1 MTKIKGTHRRKSRR
15 GLVLGTVAAGG
26 ALGAV
31 AVIVLS
37 PSGQAGPVTL
47 AGPFYN
53 SPSQNVDNWVK
64 ANPNDS
70 RRSAIKRIADQP
82 AAVWIGGWS
91 KRADVS
97 AVSSA
102 AAKNGTTPVFVFY
115 NIPDRD
121 CGGYSGGGAPSIAA
135 YDSWARDMAAGLG
148 TRQAAVIL
156 EPDALNHGCGGSAR
170 LSALGRAAQSI
181 HAANPKVK
189 VYFDVGHSGWRVDVN
204 RLKAAGVEKYGDGIA
219 TNTSNFNTTAAE
231 AGYAKSVLDQLSN
244 KSLKAVIDV
253 SRNGAGPAG
262 NGAWCNP
269 PGRKIGRNPT
279 TADGYAHVEAL
290 LWVKLAG
297 ESDGSCNGN
306 PPAGTF
312 SASLAYALANG
323 APASPADPKPTATS
337 TTKPPSSTP
346 TTTRPTSAA
355 PSSCGG

>member
-1 MTKIKGTHRRKSRR
+1 MTKIKGSHRRKSRR

-26 ALGAV
+26 ALAAV
-31 AVIVLS
+31 AVIALS
-37 PSGQAGPVTL
+37 PSGHAGPVVL

-53 SPSQNVDNWVK
+53 APDQNVDRWV
-64 ANPNDS
+64 ASHPNDS

-91 KRADVS
+91 KRSDVS
-97 AVSSA
+97 SVATA

-156 EPDALNHGCGGSAR
+156 EPDALNHGCGGQAR
-170 LSALGRAAQSI
+170 LSALGRAARSI
-181 HAANPKVK
+181 HAANPKTK
-189 VYFDVGHSGWRVDVN
+189 VYFDVGHSGWRVDIN

-231 AGYAKSVLDQLSN
+231 ASYAKWVLDRLSN
-244 KSLKAVIDV
+244 KDLKAVIDV
-253 SRNGAGPAG
+253 SRNGAGPAPD
-262 NGAWCNP
+262 GAWCNP

-312 SASLAYALANG
+312 SAALAYALASG
-323 APASPADPKPTATS
+323 APASPADPKPSATKTTAPVTV
-337 TTKPPSSTP
+337 
-346 TTTRPTSAA
+346 RPTSAA
-355 PSSCGG
+355 PSGCS

>member
-1 MTKIKGTHRRKSRR
+1 MTKIKGSHRKKPHR

-31 AVIVLS
+31 AVIALS
-37 PSGQAGPVTL
+37 PSGSAGPVVL

-70 RRSAIKRIADQP
+70 RRTAIKRIADQP

-170 LSALGRAAQSI
+170 TAALGRAAQSI
-181 HAANPKVK
+181 HAANPKAK
-189 VYFDVGHSGWRVDVN
+189 VYFDVGHSSWRVDTAK
-204 RLKAAGVEKYGDGIA
+204 LKATGVEKYGDGIA

-231 AGYAKSVLDQLSN
+231 AGYAKSVLGALSN

-253 SRNGAGPAG
+253 SRNGAGS

-279 TADGYAHVEAL
+279 TATGYAHVEAL

-323 APASPADPKPTATS
+323 APASPADPKPSPTTAR
-337 TTKPPSSTP
+337 P
-346 TTTRPTSAA
+346 TTTAPQPSSTSAA
-355 PSSCGG
+355 PTTAAPTSCG

>member
-1 MTKIKGTHRRKSRR
+1 MTKHRKRSRR

-31 AVIVLS
+31 AVIALS
-37 PSGQAGPVTL
+37 PSGQAGPVVL

-53 SPSQNVDNWVK
+53 SPSQNVDNWVRTH
-64 ANPNDS
+64 PNDS
-70 RRSAIKRIADQP
+70 RRPAIKRIADQP
-82 AAVWIGGWS
+82 AATWIGGWS
-91 KRADVS
+91 NRADVT

-135 YDSWARDMAAGLG
+135 YDSWVKNMAAGLG

-170 LSALGRAAQSI
+170 TAALGRAAQSV
-181 HAANPKVK
+181 HAANPKAK
-189 VYFDVGHSGWRVDVN
+189 VYFDVGHSGWRVDVSK
-204 RLKAAGVEKYGDGIA
+204 LKAAGVEKYGDGIA
-219 TNTSNFNTTAAE
+219 TNTSNFNTTSAE
-231 AGYAKSVLDQLSN
+231 ASYAKSVLDKLSN
-244 KSLKAVIDV
+244 KNLRAVIDV
-253 SRNGAGPAG
+253 SRNGAGPAP

-269 PGRKIGRNPT
+269 SGRKIGRNPT
-279 TADGYAHVEAL
+279 TATGYAHVEAL

-312 SASLAYALANG
+312 SASLAYALASG
-323 APASPADPKPTATS
+323 APASPEPSPTTARPTTS
-337 TTKPPSSTP
+337 APQPSS
-346 TTTRPTSAA
+346 TSAA
-355 PSSCGG
+355 PSTAAPTSCR